1 MNKFINI
8 LLLLQAPRN
17 ENWYHKKIEMNVHF
31 QYHKILKEN
40 MMKGG
45 GEIYLIYTST
55 LLFKIE

>member
-1 MNKFINI
+1 MKIDI
-8 LLLLQAPRN
+8 T
-17 ENWYHKKIEMNVHF
+17 KKIEMNVHF

-55 LLFKIE
+55 LLLKIE